1 MMPEREAFRFPGATK
16 MDLYRHRTTEDKVSA
31 KSLSQCLEWARG
43 RADPEGDIADAVTRL
58 QRFERASALV
68 YGDGEHEKLIS
79 DKTDSEDPGAW
90 LQTWSSSWIAR
101 GADPADIL
109 GELHWVETLYD
120 RMLRLPYGTPAHL
133 NAMRYADAH
142 RSSLFDKLGLSP
154 MERTEQE

>member
-1 MMPEREAFRFPGATK
+1 META
-16 MDLYRHRTTEDKVSA
+16 VSA

-43 RADPEGDIADAVTRL
+43 RADPEGDLADCITRL
-58 QRFERASALV
+58 QRFERASALT
-68 YGDGEHEKLIS
+68 YGDHEHEQLIS
-79 DKTDSEDPGAW
+79 GTTDSEDPSAW

-109 GELHWVETLYD
+109 GELHWVETLYE
-120 RMLRLPYGTPAHL
+120 RMSRLTYGTPAHL

-142 RSSLFDKLGLSP
+142 RSALFDKLGLTP